1 MNPTSFITS
10 LGLDTT
16 TQQDAQEFSKLFV
29 SMLEERLLHQ
39 SNPQVSNMVQ
49 QLFRGQVEYVTK

>member
-1 MNPTSFITS
+1 VNPTSFIGS